1 MTQEDIRTY
10 WPIALAVVNLVFI
23 LAAFVLHKT
32 FATKDD
38 TNEIKQE
45 QARLRQDFN
54 LLESQVGQLP
64 SATEVANLRV
74 SMETLHGDIK
84 EMRPQLKSLQRM
96 SDLLLEN
103 ELKERNNGN
112 G

>member
-1 MTQEDIRTY
+1 MSLEEIRTY
-10 WPIALAVVNLVFI
+10 WPVMLAVINLVFI

-38 TNEIKQE
+38 TNEIKQKQTE
-45 QARLRQDFN
+45 LRQEFN
-54 LLESQVGQLP
+54 MLESKVEALP

-96 SDLLLEN
+96 SDLLLQN
-103 ELKERNNGN
+103 ELQEKA
-112 G
+112 